1 MHPELLRAL
10 AKARHADL
18 LNERRTHRHPRARPD
33 DHSPRF
39 PRARQRA
46 GSLLIWA
53 GGRLIGD
60 KRAAL
65 ELSHK

>member
-18 LNERRTHRHPRARPD
+18 LNERRTRGQPRVRLD
-33 DHSPRF
+33 DRSPRF
-39 PRARQRA
+39 HRARQRV

-53 GGRLIGD
+53 GARLIGD
-60 KRAAL
+60 HRDAL
-65 ELSHK
+65 ELAHK